1 MKKIV
6 SIIILLSMI
15 VTLVACGGNDKDTS
29 NDAYVTDASG
39 EATAFSTVRK
49 ADYDGYA
56 VKILYMNA
64 AGMDRDFKAEEL
76 NGSVWNDKVYER
88 NLLVSDTYN
97 VTLSIE
103 QMVTAEVTTLI
114 RNTALSGDSPY
125 DIYGLQRPN
134 LTLSY
139 EGLLYDMST
148 VKDIDLTQ
156 EWWDQNWVDTMSVNG
171 HLYSLVGDISPSTLQ
186 YASSL
191 AFNKVLFA
199 NNGLEEPYDLVR
211 QGKWTYEEYFKYV
224 SGVSQDLN
232 EDQTYDEDDYLG
244 VVGWG
249 TEASYTLFY
258 GMDISFARVNK
269 SGNIALGYN
278 NEKLIDIYEKVYRLW
293 ITENNYIR
301 LSTGGTNAFDNL
313 QKVISVFKEDRAL
326 FLDSVLYMIGDYVSD
341 MESDYGILPMPKYN
355 EDQKEYCSYVGYV
368 IPTTA
373 MAVNVSD
380 PDMIG
385 NIIEACCTSAYDI
398 ITPSVY
404 EIITKLQNVRDPD
417 SAEMVDIII
426 RTKFYDVAH
435 WHTIS
440 GYQDFPRVPLTNK
453 TEDITSY
460 LRNYVH
466 KSNSEIKY
474 INDCFNKL
482 AK

>member
-64 AGMDRDFKAEEL
+64 AGMDRDFKAEKL
-76 NGSVWNDKVYER
+76 DGSVWNDKVYER

-103 QMVTAEVTTLI
+103 QMGTAEVTTLI
-114 RNTALSGDSPY
+114 RNTSLAGDSPY
-125 DIYGLQRPN
+125 DVYGLQRPN

-341 MESDYGILPMPKYN
+341 MESDYGILPMPKYS